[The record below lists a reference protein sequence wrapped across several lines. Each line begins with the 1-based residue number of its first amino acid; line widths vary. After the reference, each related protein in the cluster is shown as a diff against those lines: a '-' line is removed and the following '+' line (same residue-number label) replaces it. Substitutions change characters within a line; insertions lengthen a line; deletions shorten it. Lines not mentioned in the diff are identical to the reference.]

1 MSIPTANGNILISA
15 NGVANVLTVL
25 SSGANITGNLS
36 VSGNI
41 TATRLFGAANTVTT
55 NAQPNITSV
64 GTLTSLTV
72 GPNSSVVLSGT
83 SGFVKA
89 NSIQGLDGTNTI
101 YMYYGNI
108 SGAVGI
114 YGDLT
119 IGTSGTGNLFA
130 NAGTSYFGNAN
141 TVKIQGGSNGYFLR
155 TDGNGNLSWADV
167 SSSGNNSSISNGNS
181 NVSIATANGNIN
193 MAVSGNAN
201 LIRISGNGF
210 FANTDIFNLQT
221 RIVQQGGNPNG
232 TQLSSDDGKD
242 RGVILNYYETFP
254 AQAFMGWDNSNG
266 EIAMASE
273 VTVSSDVVTIFALA
287 NVRANNFLGNIIGN
301 ISGNI
306 TSPGSNTQIL
316 YNDSG
321 TIAGSSALTF
331 NKTTN
336 AVNTSSTF
344 TANGTITGSNLSTAG
359 NLSVTGNANVGNLDS
374 FGVINAVFTITGGNF
389 YSGGTIQSVGNAT
402 FGNIQTAGELSV
414 TGNFNSGNLAT
425 TGGLSVLG
433 NVSIGSLASN
443 LLSVSSNYA
452 NFDVNVLTVG
462 SSSLGVYLYPNGYAR
477 VKDLQVYSASGNPG
491 NITASDIS
499 VTSGNFSG
507 AVSMG
512 SANISGNLNGNVGN
526 FSGNVNGNVGNFSG
540 NIIALNANLGNL
552 ATANFFSGDG
562 YLLSNLTIPAGTSIE
577 NGNSNVQ
584 VTTNSNINMT
594 VAGVPNVVVVTN
606 NSIIVTGNANVTS
619 NVSANN
625 ITLTNNVNANII
637 NASTLQNA
645 NAVINLYNPNNV
657 ANAYVTI
664 GTDASPSRLRVN
676 NANVTISDLLV
687 VNGNANVT
695 TVNASSANITG
706 NLSTGNATLGNLATA
721 NFFSGDGYLLTNLTL
736 GAGTYIEN
744 GNSNVVV
751 LANANVNISA
761 EGNANVLVV
770 TGNSV
775 NFNKQLIANVA
786 NITTS
791 IIATANISNLNL
803 FNNFNADGN
812 LFANGWANVT
822 GFRVRDVTI
831 TDTGGTSLFE
841 GNATFQRYLFGS
853 YINVSSQL
861 TVGAAVGGVYIYP
874 NGSAS
879 IRNLSVYDYSTD
891 NGTITTNEFIAT
903 TANTTTLN
911 VSGNLNGNVGN
922 FSGNLKTLNA
932 NLGNLVTANY
942 FSGDGYL
949 LTNLTIGAGTF
960 IENGNSNV
968 VVVANSNVTI
978 SSAGNANIVVV
989 TGSGVNIAG
998 TINATGNLTAGDAN
1012 LGNVNGNKANFTGA
1026 ANTGNL
1032 YVTGTFTSTGVAN
1045 TGALTVNGN
1054 VTAANASLGNAV
1066 SANYFIGDGYLLSN
1080 LTIPAGTAII
1090 NGNSNVLVTYAS
1102 DVNITANGVANV
1114 LKVYAN
1120 ATQGTITTG
1129 NAIVTGYVKAAS
1141 FANGNSNIAISE
1153 NGEIDMSVS
1162 GNTTLFKVTSVG
1174 ANVYG
1179 SFFNIGSTTITG
1191 NANIA
1196 NVGVSGLVTVAGNIS
1211 GGNIS
1216 TGGRLSVGG
1225 NSNVANVYATGIITA
1240 VSTVTG
1246 GTLVSDGNANV
1257 GATANVN
1264 ALIVRSGGASVTGNL
1279 DVTGNVN
1286 VNGNLNYQNVVDLVV
1301 GDPLIFIGANN
1312 TGDIVDLGIVAS
1324 YTSSGNS
1331 IHTGLARNYTNDY
1344 WTFFDGVDADPTT
1357 VIDWA
1362 NATYPTVKLGNLVAT
1377 SNGNFTGNVHASYFI
1392 GNVVGNIE
1400 GNLTGIGSNTQVI
1413 FNRSNIANG
1422 SANFTFDFT
1431 TGQVTVIGNIVGSNL
1446 ITGGVLSVTGNA
1458 NIGNIGTGGLIT
1470 ATGNV
1475 TGGNLVTSGALSVT
1489 GNANV
1494 GNLGTSGVIT
1504 ATGNITGNYFIGNG
1518 SQLTGIDAT
1527 AIQNGTANVRTF
1539 LNSNVTVSASGNA
1552 NILVI
1557 TGTGANINGTL
1568 TTTGNITVGSGPNGN
1583 ISGVNV
1589 LTATT
1594 LIACTTANFAN
1605 TSSVLLGSV
1614 SNVKITGGS
1623 SGQVLSTDGSGNLS
1637 YISIST
1643 SVVSNGNSNVSI
1655 PSANGNINLSSAG
1668 NANILVVTGTGAN
1681 ITGTLN
1687 VTGNS
1692 TTRNITPAT
1701 TDSFDLGTDTTFWRF
1716 GYLSLLYTNQLR
1728 ALTANG
1734 NVTISNDDASSQWRF
1749 TDSGNLVL
1757 PGNTFA
1763 INYANGTAVPLT
1775 PSSLVNGN
1783 SNISIPSANGN
1794 INLSSAGNAN
1804 IVVVTGTGANVTGTF
1819 NVTGNLISGNANLGN
1834 LASANFFSGTFNG
1847 SLANGNSN
1855 ISIPSANGNVNISS
1869 AGNANIL
1876 VVTGTGANI
1885 TGTLNTSGNLTIG
1898 SATGGNISGANV
1910 ITANTLIACT
1920 TANFANTS
1928 SVLLGN
1934 VSNVKITGG
1943 SSGQVLSTDGS
1954 GNLSYISIST
1964 ASISNGNSNISIP
1977 SANGNVNISS
1987 AGNANIVVVTG
1998 TGANV
2003 TGTFNVTGNITGG
2016 NANLGNLVTA
2026 NHFSGTVTTAS
2037 QPNITSLGTLSSLT
2051 VGPNSSIIL
2060 SGTSGFVK
2068 ANSIQ
2073 GMDGT
2078 QALYMYYGSVSG
2090 AVGVRTDLTV
2100 GAGGSG
2106 NLIAN
2111 AGRAVFGDAST
2122 VTITG
2127 GSSGQVLSTDGAGNL
2142 SWVTGGGGGGGTPGG
2157 SNTQIQF
2164 NDAGSFGG
2172 NAGLTFN
2179 KSNTTLTAN
2188 NFIATST
2195 ANLGNVGNVRI
2206 TGGTANYFLKTD
2218 GNGNLSWA
2226 QTGSSGFT
2234 TLTVDNFTGNGVQT
2248 VFTLSVTPGN
2258 IDETMINID
2267 GVLQLREAYSLSG
2280 ANITFDNAPANGALI
2295 EVNIFVGLA
2304 TGSGTFNTRNYTGN
2318 GVQTTFAITSGQTAS
2333 SLLVAENGILQ
2344 VPTTDYTVS
2353 GANLVFTTAPANG
2366 QAIQVREMSVALA
2379 TNISPGGSNTQIQFN
2394 DSGNLAGNAN
2404 LTFNKTTGALT
2415 VGGVVSAGFLIENSL
2430 TINANYTITAGK
2442 SAMSV
2447 GPINI
2452 ANGVSVTV
2460 PTGSKW
2466 VIL

>member
-1 MSIPTANGNILISA
+1 MSLKPLNSIDGYAVSENGNLVVDSNSNVFANNLTVTATSNLGNVGNVKITGGTNGYVLATDGLGNLSWEEIPIPTIIENGTSNVSIPTANGNILISA

-167 SSSGNNSSISNGNS
+167 SSGGNNSSISNGNS

-306 TSPGSNTQIL
+306 TSPGSNTQLL

-336 AVNTSSTF
+336 AVNTASTF

-433 NVSIGSLASN
+433 NASIGSLASN

-477 VKDLQVYSASGNPG
+477 VKELEVYTTTGNPG

-822 GFRVRDVTI
+822 GFRVRDVTL

-861 TVGAAVGGVYIYP
+861 TVGGTVGGVYIYP

-911 VSGNLNGNVGN
+911 VSGNINGNIGN
-922 FSGNLKTLNA
+922 FSGNLKSLNA

-1054 VTAANASLGNAV
+1054 IVTANANLGNAV

-1153 NGEIDMSVS
+1153 NGEIDMSVA
-1162 GNTTLFKVTSVG
+1162 GNTTLFKVTGVG

-1211 GGNIS
+1211 GGNLN

-1240 VSTVTG
+1240 VSTITG

-1392 GNVVGNIE
+1392 GNVVGNIA
-1400 GNLTGIGSNTQVI
+1400 GNVTGIGSNTQVI
-1413 FNRSNIANG
+1413 FNQSNIANG

-1655 PSANGNINLSSAG
+1655 PSANGNVNISSTG

-1681 ITGTLN
+1681 ITGTLS
-1687 VTGNS
+1687 VTGN
-1692 TTRNITPAT
+1692 IT
-1701 TDSFDLGTDTTFWRF
+1701 
-1716 GYLSLLYTNQLR
+1716 
-1728 ALTANG
+1728 
-1734 NVTISNDDASSQWRF
+1734 
-1749 TDSGNLVL
+1749 
-1757 PGNTFA
+1757 
-1763 INYANGTAVPLT
+1763 
-1775 PSSLVNGN
+1775 
-1783 SNISIPSANGN
+1783 
-1794 INLSSAGNAN
+1794 
-1804 IVVVTGTGANVTGTF
+1804 
-1819 NVTGNLISGNANLGN
+1819 SGNANLGN

-1869 AGNANIL
+1869 AGNANVL

-1885 TGTLNTSGNLTIG
+1885 TGTLNTSGNLTVG

-1934 VSNVKITGG
+1934 VSNVKLTGG

-2003 TGTFNVTGNITGG
+2003 TGTFNATGNITGG

-2111 AGRAVFGDAST
+2111 AGTAVFGDVST

-2267 GVLQLREAYSLSG
+2267 GVSQLREAYSLSG
-2280 ANITFDNAPANGALI
+2280 ANITFDNAPVNGALI
-2295 EVNIFVGLA
+2295 EVNIFVGLT
-2304 TGSGTFNTRNYTGN
+2304 TGSGTFNTITYTGN
-2318 GVQTTFAITSGQTAS
+2318 GVQNTFAITSGQTAS

-2353 GANLVFTTAPANG
+2353 GANIVFTTAPANG
-2366 QAIQVREMSVALA
+2366 QAIQIREMSVATA
-2379 TNISPGGSNTQIQFN
+2379 TSISVGGSNTQIQFN
-2394 DSGNLAGNAN
+2394 DGGNLAGNAN

>member
-1 MSIPTANGNILISA
+1 MASKPLNSIDGFSTGNAEIVIYANGDVVANNLTVTHTSNLGNVGNVKITGGSSGYSLATDGLGNLSWVETPAPTSVTNGTSNVSIPTANGNILLSA
-15 NGVANVLTVL
+15 NGVANVLTVSPTGANIIGALTVSQTIGAIGTITGGNIVGTTGVYSNSGTISGNTLYASNSITSDGSIYPRDTL
-25 SSGANITGNLS
+25 SSGGNDGIIFNSSNPGVYGGNASIRFSPQTPVLTIQSSFNENAEIVLNSPDVFVSNRLTVNSLANVNSLTVVGNITGGNANITGNIR
-36 VSGNI
+36 SGNANLGNLA
-41 TATRLFGAANTVTT
+41 TANYFTGTLTT

-64 GTLTSLTV
+64 GTLTGLTV

-83 SGFVKA
+83 SGYVKA

-108 SGAVGI
+108 SGAAGI

-155 TDGNGNLSWADV
+155 TDGNGNLSWADA
-167 SSSGNNSSISNGNS
+167 SSGGNNASISNGNS

-193 MAVSGNAN
+193 MAVAGNAN

-210 FANTDIFNLQT
+210 FANTDVFNLQT

-273 VTVSSDVVTIFALA
+273 VTISSDVVTIFALA

-331 NKTTN
+331 NNTTN

-389 YSGGTIQSVGNAT
+389 YSGGTIQTVGNAT

-414 TGNFNSGNLAT
+414 TGNVSAGNLAT

-477 VKDLQVYSASGNPG
+477 VKDLEVYTTLGNPG

-507 AVSMG
+507 AVSIG

-695 TVNASSANITG
+695 ALNASSASITG

-721 NFFSGDGYLLTNLTL
+721 NFFSGDGYLLTNLTI
-736 GAGTYIEN
+736 GAGTFIEN
-744 GNSNVVV
+744 GNSNVAIV
-751 LANANVNISA
+751 ANSNVNISA

-861 TVGAAVGGVYIYP
+861 SVGGVAGGVYIYP

-879 IRNLSVYDYSTD
+879 IRNLSVYDYSSD

-911 VSGNLNGNVGN
+911 VSGNLNGSIGN
-922 FSGNLKTLNA
+922 FSGNLKSLNA

-968 VVVANSNVTI
+968 VVLANANVNI
-978 SSAGNANIVVV
+978 SAEGNANVVVV

-1054 VTAANASLGNAV
+1054 IVTANANLGNLA
-1066 SANYFIGDGYLLSN
+1066 SANFFSGDGYLLTN

-1120 ATQGTITTG
+1120 VTQGTITTG

-1162 GNTTLFKVTSVG
+1162 GNTTLFKVTGVG

-1240 VSTVTG
+1240 VSTITG
-1246 GTLVSDGNANV
+1246 GTLVSDGSANV

-1324 YTSSGNS
+1324 YTSSGNF

-1392 GNVVGNIE
+1392 GNVVGNIA
-1400 GNLTGIGSNTQVI
+1400 GNVTGIGSNTQVI
-1413 FNRSNIANG
+1413 FNQSNVANG
-1422 SANFTFDFT
+1422 SANFTFDYT

-1458 NIGNIGTGGLIT
+1458 NIGNIGTSGLIT

-1475 TGGNLVTSGALSVT
+1475 TGGNLITGGVLSVT

-1539 LNSNVTVSASGNA
+1539 LNGNVTVSAS
-1552 NILVI
+1552 
-1557 TGTGANINGTL
+1557 
-1568 TTTGNITVGSGPNGN
+1568 
-1583 ISGVNV
+1583 
-1589 LTATT
+1589 
-1594 LIACTTANFAN
+1594 
-1605 TSSVLLGSV
+1605 
-1614 SNVKITGGS
+1614 
-1623 SGQVLSTDGSGNLS
+1623 
-1637 YISIST
+1637 
-1643 SVVSNGNSNVSI
+1643 
-1655 PSANGNINLSSAG
+1655 G

-1681 ITGTLN
+1681 ITGTLS
-1687 VTGNS
+1687 VTGN
-1692 TTRNITPAT
+1692 IT
-1701 TDSFDLGTDTTFWRF
+1701 
-1716 GYLSLLYTNQLR
+1716 
-1728 ALTANG
+1728 
-1734 NVTISNDDASSQWRF
+1734 
-1749 TDSGNLVL
+1749 
-1757 PGNTFA
+1757 
-1763 INYANGTAVPLT
+1763 
-1775 PSSLVNGN
+1775 
-1783 SNISIPSANGN
+1783 
-1794 INLSSAGNAN
+1794 
-1804 IVVVTGTGANVTGTF
+1804 
-1819 NVTGNLISGNANLGN
+1819 SGNANLGN
-1834 LASANFFSGTFNG
+1834 LATANFFSGTLNG

-1855 ISIPSANGNVNISS
+1855 VSIPSANGNVNISS
-1869 AGNANIL
+1869 AGNANVL
-1876 VVTGTGANI
+1876 VITGTGANV
-1885 TGTLNTSGNLTIG
+1885 TGTLNATGNLTIG
-1898 SATGGNISGANV
+1898 SASGGNISGANV
-1910 ITANTLIACT
+1910 ITAN
-1920 TANFANTS
+1920 
-1928 SVLLGN
+1928 
-1934 VSNVKITGG
+1934 
-1943 SSGQVLSTDGS
+1943 
-1954 GNLSYISIST
+1954 
-1964 ASISNGNSNISIP
+1964 
-1977 SANGNVNISS
+1977 
-1987 AGNANIVVVTG
+1987 
-1998 TGANV
+1998 
-2003 TGTFNVTGNITGG
+2003 
-2016 NANLGNLVTA
+2016 
-2026 NHFSGTVTTAS
+2026 HFSGTITTAS

-2078 QALYMYYGSVSG
+2078 QALYMYYGNVSG

-2111 AGRAVFGDAST
+2111 AGDAIFGDAST

-2127 GSSGQVLSTDGAGNL
+2127 GTSGQVLSTDGAGNL
-2142 SWVTGGGGGGGTPGG
+2142 SWVTGGGGGGSPGG

-2164 NDAGSFGG
+2164 NDSGSFAG

-2195 ANLGNVGNVRI
+2195 ANLGNVGNVKI

-2218 GNGNLSWA
+2218 GSGNLSWA
-2226 QTGSSGFT
+2226 AAGSSGIT
-2234 TLTVDNFTGNGVQT
+2234 SLTVDNFTGNGVQT
-2248 VFTLSVTPGN
+2248 VFTLSVTPNN

-2267 GVLQLREAYSLSG
+2267 GVSQLREAYSLSG
-2280 ANITFDNAPANGALI
+2280 ANITFDSAPANGALI
-2295 EVNIFVGLA
+2295 EVNIFVGL
-2304 TGSGTFNTRNYTGN
+2304 TTVSGTFNTRNYTGN
-2318 GVQTTFAITSGQTAS
+2318 GVQNTFAITSGQTVS

-2366 QAIQVREMSVALA
+2366 QAIQVREMSVAIA
-2379 TNISPGGSNTQIQFN
+2379 TSVSVGGSNTQIQFN
-2394 DSGNLAGNAN
+2394 DGGNLAGNAN
-2404 LTFNKTTGALT
+2404 LTFDKTTGALT